1 MKRRWIGVLGALA
14 AVTLAGCA
22 SDWQERY
29 ELSSREN
36 KDLVDQM
43 NEVRSS
49 QASEAARAE
58 AAAAAAKALERENE
72 KMLAERN
79 EAAKRAQEY
88 KALYESGLQSKP
100 AAPATGSASDK
111 ALSDWR
117 KVYGESGT
125 VRLDENGNIEIT
137 LPSDVGFASG
147 SEVLNDSGK
156 KALRSLAGKL
166 NGEFASARIRVV
178 GYTDNEPL
186 RVTKEKYGDNLGL
199 STARA
204 NTVLRYMQDDLRID
218 PSRLTSAG
226 RGEQNPVADNKT
238 ASGKA
243 KNRRVEIVVVTGV
256 QAK

>member
-29 ELSSREN
+29 EQSSREN

-43 NEVRSS
+43 DAIRSS
-49 QASEAARAE
+49 QAADAARAE
-58 AAAAAAKALERENE
+58 AAAQQAKALERENE

-88 KALYESGLQSKP
+88 KAMYEAGLQTPKSP
-100 AAPATGSASDK
+100 APVADGGASDK
-111 ALSDWR
+111 TLNDFR
-117 KVYGESGT
+117 QVYGDG
-125 VRLDENGNIEIT
+125 VRRDANGNIEIT

-147 SEVLNDSGK
+147 SDALNESGK
-156 KALRSLAGKL
+156 RALRTLASKL
-166 NGEFASARIRVV
+166 NGEFASARIRIE
-178 GYTDNEPL
+178 GYTDNEPVV
-186 RVTKEKYGDNLGL
+186 RTKAKYGDNLGL

-204 NTVLRYMQDDLRID
+204 NTVLRFMQEDMKID
-218 PSRLTSAG
+218 PSRMMSAG
-226 RGEQNPVADNKT
+226 RGEQNPVASNST
-238 ASGKA
+238 AAGKA